1 MDQVSYSLLQ
11 SSEIEISLLGGITY
25 EEFKKIF
32 SSNLNVLEDYVLEN
46 TSVDT
51 IEKWTHKKAKKLN
64 KKAKPT
70 RGKNTLDNWKVMKKV
85 YQTCLKRALQF
96 SVKADKQEMLKE
108 MMTHIMG
115 TTNKGQIMYELSSC
129 ICHAVDADLLNLYL
143 VETDGEITRFIP
155 QGEKRGL

>member
-1 MDQVSYSLLQ
+1 M
-11 SSEIEISLLGGITY
+11 
-25 EEFKKIF
+25 
-32 SSNLNVLEDYVLEN
+32 NVLEDYVLEN

-70 RGKNTLDNWKVMKKV
+70 RGKNTLDNWKVVRMIYQALLKV
-85 YQTCLKRALQF
+85 AFQF

-108 MMTHIMG
+108 MMSHITD

-143 VETDGEITRFIP
+143 VETDGEITKFLPKGDTR
-155 QGEKRGL
+155 RL

>member
-1 MDQVSYSLLQ
+1 M
-11 SSEIEISLLGGITY
+11 
-25 EEFKKIF
+25 
-32 SSNLNVLEDYVLEN
+32 NVLEDYVLEN

-70 RGKNTLDNWKVMKKV
+70 RGKNTLDNWKVIKKI
-85 YQTCLKRALQF
+85 YQTRLKRALQF

-143 VETDGEITRFIP
+143 VETDGEITRFKP
-155 QGEKRGL
+155 QGEKRRLPVIFLLTFSHIQDYITDQQSTR